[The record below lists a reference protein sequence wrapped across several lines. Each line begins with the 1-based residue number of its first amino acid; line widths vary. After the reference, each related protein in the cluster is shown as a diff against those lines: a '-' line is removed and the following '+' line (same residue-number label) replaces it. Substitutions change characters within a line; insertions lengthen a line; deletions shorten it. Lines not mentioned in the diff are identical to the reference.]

1 MEPLNEKSQI
11 AQEYGL
17 LPADARQQWIDP
29 FFRLNEQHFSLYLRK
44 NILVRLLTV
53 NMKNCLTLKKSD
65 MWDPILVH
73 VTLWKTRPH
82 YSQSGRENVT
92 PSSGTSPLASYKEV
106 PPRSFT
112 HIQNNPVLSFF
123 ANCQFAIYFSV
134 CTKSTDCCCCCVN
147 SVMKTVISIKFHHG
161 TLTIIGSGDFCR
173 HNIKTWK
180 CFKKC

>member
-106 PPRSFT
+106 PPGPLPTYKIILCSLFLLIVNVQFT
-112 HIQNNPVLSFF
+112 SLYVPRALIVVVVVWILLWRLWYQSNFITEH
-123 ANCQFAIYFSV
+123 
-134 CTKSTDCCCCCVN
+134 
-147 SVMKTVISIKFHHG
+147 
-161 TLTIIGSGDFCR
+161 
-173 HNIKTWK
+173 
-180 CFKKC
+180 